1 MSARVTLTD
10 VDEVLI
16 RRPDRVT
23 RSPGRLSREHDI
35 ISETLALFVR
45 YFLVVTP
52 PVPDDEQDAARALGL
67 ARFECFVTQLAER
80 VAGGRALL
88 DDVLEE
94 TQPVECDFFAVA
106 EFTDPAPA
114 PCAGEPSAGR
124 PTMRD
129 AGAARSAA
137 MLRTA
142 MGAEVSR
149 ALANPHFLEITVNP
163 DGCFWLDPAI
173 QGRVDTGVCLTRSAV
188 GQIDRLVASQ
198 AGQAP
203 GADHPIVSAE
213 LPATDER
220 FEGVHA
226 ADSLWSLLLNPSTDQ
241 SGHRPR
247 CLCRDQCLDP
257 YPGGPA
263 AAAHPDPS
271 EHPGDDRCLLEQD
284 DARQRSLAQDA
295 RPRPPRRA
303 AVILREH
310 KLYAARC
317 TSIYRRGDLMKLNF
331 SWVPGQMATE
341 ELLRDCASLYSKH
354 YGFWGQSSSTLA
366 GKRVRLSSTRLRNWL
381 NDKDSK
387 IALAYDDAEL
397 VGYAIAVQT
406 KVPRYGFISWV
417 IQFVVHED
425 YRRRNVGKTLLFSIW
440 GFTDHFA
447 WGLLTASPYAVRALE
462 KATRRRCDPA
472 RIKKNCRKLYSVG
485 RVHVPYVTEET
496 NIEISSGS
504 TGQSRIRT
512 GFCLDHSDLNKRLA
526 QVTTKEKPWRLGPIE
541 EGWEWFAFTFADQE
555 QLRLTS
561 EELNSML
568 EASDQITVQAY
579 SRMLLNSEHHWAQ
592 HACKESC
599 EIVEY
604 CQIKPGQSVLDLGCG
619 IGRHTIRLAKL
630 GARVT
635 GVDYVEA
642 FVEKAKSQVPQQ
654 LVHEPCFILADCR
667 DVKLEQCFDAVLC
680 LYDRHRHLRRYRRKH
695 EDTNQHCAPPEAK
708 RLGAA
713 VRDESRLD
721 QNESQA
727 LLLDREGTEQVAKAS
742 AQPDHGKHRE
752 HLRSGLLLARQG
764 TRVLCTGRS
773 SSLKE
778 KSFPLNCSS
787 EIAGFQRKRLRRC
800 ATKQVLRLCG
810 RSLSGQEDGKS
821 R

>member
-1 MSARVTLTD
+1 
-10 VDEVLI
+10 
-16 RRPDRVT
+16 
-23 RSPGRLSREHDI
+23 
-35 ISETLALFVR
+35 
-45 YFLVVTP
+45 
-52 PVPDDEQDAARALGL
+52 
-67 ARFECFVTQLAER
+67 
-80 VAGGRALL
+80 
-88 DDVLEE
+88 
-94 TQPVECDFFAVA
+94 
-106 EFTDPAPA
+106 
-114 PCAGEPSAGR
+114 
-124 PTMRD
+124 MRD

-137 MLRTA
+137 MLRAA

-149 ALANPHFLEITVNP
+149 ALANPHVLEITVNP
-163 DGCFWLDPAI
+163 DGCMWLDPAI
-173 QGRVDTGVCLTRSAV
+173 QGRVDTGVCLTTSVV

-226 ADSLWSLLLNPSTDQ
+226 AGSPWSLLLNPSTDRP
-241 SGHRPR
+241 GHRPR
-247 CLCRDQCLDP
+247 CLRRDQCLDP
-257 YPGGPA
+257 CPGGPA
-263 AAAHPDPS
+263 AATHPDPP
-271 EHPGDDRCLLEQD
+271 EHRGGGRCLLGQD
-284 DARQRSLAQDA
+284 DARQHSPAQDA
-295 RPRPPRRA
+295 RPGPPRRA
-303 AVILREH
+303 AVILSEH
-310 KLYAARC
+310 KLYAARSA
-317 TSIYRRGDLMKLNF
+317 SIYRRGDSMKLNF

-341 ELLRDCASLYSKH
+341 DLLRDCACLYSKH
-354 YGFWGQSSSTLA
+354 YGFWSQSSSTLA

-397 VGYAIAVQT
+397 VGYAIAIQT
-406 KVPRYGFISWV
+406 KEPRYGFISWV

-504 TGQSRIRT
+504 TGRSRIRT
-512 GFCLDHSDLNKRLA
+512 GFCLDHSDLNKTLA
-526 QVTTKEKPWRLGPIE
+526 QVTTEEKPWRLGPIE

-604 CQIKPGQSVLDLGCG
+604 CQIKPGQSVLDFGCG
-619 IGRHTIRLAKL
+619 IGRHAIRLAKL

-635 GVDYVEA
+635 GVDYVET
-642 FVEKAKSQVPQQ
+642 FVEKAKSHVPQQ

-667 DVKLEQCFDAVLC
+667 DVKLEQRFDAVLC
-680 LYDRHRHLRRYRRKH
+680 LYDVIGTYADTEENTKILTNIAHHLKPKGWALLSVMNLALTRMRAKHCFSIEREPNKLLKLRPSRTMESTGDIFDPDFYLLDKDTSVVYRK
-695 EDTNQHCAPPEAK
+695 EQFTEGKELPTE
-708 RLGAA
+708 LL
-713 VRDESRLD
+713 VRDRRFSKKEIKEMCNKAGLEVVWTKFVRAGRWQEPLAERD
-721 QNESQA
+721 PQA
-727 LLLDREGTEQVAKAS
+727 KEILLL
-742 AQPDHGKHRE
+742 
-752 HLRSGLLLARQG
+752 
-764 TRVLCTGRS
+764 C
-773 SSLKE
+773 
-778 KSFPLNCSS
+778 
-787 EIAGFQRKRLRRC
+787 RRC
-800 ATKQVLRLCG
+800 P
-810 RSLSGQEDGKS
+810 
-821 R
+821 